1 MGTWGPA
8 LFSDDTAC
16 DVREGFRAA
25 IADGLA
31 PAAAT
36 DRILA
41 EYRPDPADPPYAA
54 AVWLALAATQW
65 KLGRMEE
72 RVRDAALAAIDG
84 GGAVAAWLGTKDE
97 ARRRR
102 ILADTRAQLLS
113 PPPEPRK
120 VRRDLPCTCDW
131 QPGDLIAYRTL
142 GGNQI
147 ILQIQMLHT
156 DKGGTYPSLEVL
168 DWQGPDLPAAE
179 VIDDLPF
186 ARATPAYL
194 AGLHRSL
201 AATPDL
207 RVRMSRIMLVGL
219 KSHTVKGRFR
229 PLGRRRRPPEPRWP
243 TSGNAVL
250 LKNFDDYLGRV
261 LGFR

>member
-8 LFSDDTAC
+8 LFSDDIAS
-16 DVREGFRAA
+16 DLREDFRDA
-25 IADGLA
+25 IADGLS

-36 DRILA
+36 DKILA
-41 EYRPDPADPPYAA
+41 EYRPDPADPSCAA
-54 AVWLALAATQW
+54 TVWLALAATQW
-65 KLGRMEE
+65 KLGRLEV

-84 GGAVAAWLGTKDE
+84 GGAIAAWMGTKDE

-113 PPPEPRK
+113 PPPSPRR
-120 VRRDLPCTCDW
+120 VRRNLPCTCDW
-131 QPGDLIAYRTL
+131 HPGDLVAYRTL

-168 DWQGPDLPAAE
+168 DWLEPDLPAGELMDA
-179 VIDDLPF
+179 LPF

-194 AGLHRSL
+194 ASLHF
-201 AATPDL
+201 AVTPNLD
-207 RVRMSRIMLVGL
+207 VQVSRIMLLGF
-219 KSHTVKGRFR
+219 KAHTMKGRFR
-229 PLGRRRRPPEPRWP
+229 PLGRRRPPPERRWP

>member
-8 LFSDDTAC
+8 LFSDDIAS
-16 DVREGFRAA
+16 DLREDFRDS
-25 IADGLA
+25 IAVGLR

-36 DRILA
+36 DKVLA

-54 AVWLALAATQW
+54 TVWLALAATQW
-65 KLGRMEE
+65 KLGRLEV

-84 GGAVAAWLGTKDE
+84 GGAIAAWVGTKDE

-113 PPPEPRK
+113 PPPPPRR
-120 VRRDLPCTCDW
+120 VRRNLPCTCEL
-131 QPGDLIAYRTL
+131 QPGDLVAYRTL

-168 DWQGPDLPAAE
+168 DWIGPDLPAYE
-179 VIDDLPF
+179 PIDALPF

-194 AGLHRSL
+194 AGLRFTK
-201 AATPDL
+201 TPNLD
-207 RVRMSRIMLVGL
+207 VQMSRIMLLGL
-219 KSHTVKGRFR
+219 KAHSMKGRFR
-229 PLGRRRRPPEPRWP
+229 PLGRSRPPPERRWP

-250 LKNFDDYLGRV
+250 LKDFDNYLERV

>member
-8 LFSDDTAC
+8 LFSDDIAS
-16 DVREGFRAA
+16 DLREDFRDA
-25 IADGLA
+25 IADGLS

-36 DRILA
+36 EKILA
-41 EYRPDPADPPYAA
+41 EYHPDPADPPYAA
-54 AVWLALAATQW
+54 TVWLALAATQW
-65 KLGRMEE
+65 KVGRLEV

-84 GGAVAAWLGTKDE
+84 GGAIAAWLGTKDE

-113 PPPEPRK
+113 PPPPPRQ
-120 VRRDLPCTCDW
+120 VRRNLPCTCDW
-131 QPGDLIAYRTL
+131 QPGDLVAYRTVA
-142 GGNQI
+142 GNQI
-147 ILQIQMLHT
+147 ILQIQLLHA

-168 DWQGPDLPAAE
+168 DWLGPDLPPAE
-179 VIDDLPF
+179 LIDALPF

-194 AGLHRSL
+194 AGLHGSF

-207 RVRMSRIMLVGL
+207 AVRMSRIMLLGL
-219 KSHTVKGRFR
+219 KAHTMKGRFR
-229 PLGRRRRPPEPRWP
+229 PLGRRRPPPERRWP

-250 LKNFDDYLGRV
+250 LKDFDDYLGRV